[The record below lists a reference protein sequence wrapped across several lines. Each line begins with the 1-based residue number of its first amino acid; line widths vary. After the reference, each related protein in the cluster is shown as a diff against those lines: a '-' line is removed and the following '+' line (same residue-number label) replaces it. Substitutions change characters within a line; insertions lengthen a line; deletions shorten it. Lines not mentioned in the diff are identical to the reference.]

1 MCVKHKHDIRN
12 ITDKAINN
20 EGETMENNSNKL
32 SVSLSGQFC
41 AGSDVHNIV
50 ILCVGFIQREYAYYY
65 SILRPCLTVVVCTAS
80 KNYSGTTKLSIE
92 WLE

>member
-1 MCVKHKHDIRN
+1 MCVKHKHEIRN

-50 ILCVGFIQREYAYYY
+50 ILCVGLYSVGVLTTTVYY
-65 SILRPCLTVVVCTAS
+65 SLV
-80 KNYSGTTKLSIE
+80 
-92 WLE
+92 